1 MRRHL
6 LPVLVL
12 PFTVV
17 VLIPAW
23 IARAGAVLPGLP
35 DTPAGWGALLLGVVA
50 LMAGAVLFTASL
62 GRFGGE
68 GGGTL
73 APWDP
78 PVRLVVRGP
87 YAYSRNPM
95 ISGVLLLLVAEG
107 LLLRS
112 VPHLS
117 WAGLFFL
124 VNAVY
129 IPLLEEPA
137 LRARFGRDYEE
148 YARAVPRLVPRL
160 RPWRPGERG

>member
-6 LPVLVL
+6 LPVLVF

-17 VLIPAW
+17 VVIPAW
-23 IARAGAVLPGLP
+23 IGVASAVSLVAPAS
-35 DTPAGWGALLLGVVA
+35 PAGWASLVAGLAALGVGGALFG
-50 LMAGAVLFTASL
+50 ASL
-62 GRFGGE
+62 GRFGAE
-68 GGGTL
+68 GDGTL

-78 PVRLVVRGP
+78 PARLVVRGP
-87 YAYSRNPM
+87 YAYVRNPM
-95 ISGVLLLLVAEG
+95 ISGVVLLLVAEG

-117 WAGLFFL
+117 WAGAFFL

-129 IPLLEEPA
+129 IPLLEEPG
-137 LRARFGRDYEE
+137 LRARFGREYDD

-160 RPWRPGERG
+160 RPWRQNEPG